1 MAEIYEQTF
10 NYLKTVG
17 ENGMILNK
25 KKFTFGKSE
34 VDYAGFRI
42 TNDSVLPLEKNL
54 QALKEFPTPKNIS
67 DVRSFFALANNLNF
81 TTKVKEML
89 KDFRPLLS
97 PKKKFEWT
105 KELNESFIEVKGK
118 LVEQA
123 KSGVQKFE
131 MDKWTVLETDYSK
144 DGLGYCLKQKFCKCA
159 MEKGKI
165 NPICCESG
173 YKTILCG
180 SRFTSA
186 PESRYSAVEGELL
199 ALEWALDSTKHF
211 TLQNPKL
218 VISTDHQPLVR
229 LVKNSSFEQLHGKNK
244 RLGRLKEKILRWNI
258 NQIVYTPGKSNTTA
272 DAFSRRP
279 VIAAITLASIK
290 AAQKISDNNLIEETK
305 NSKTMQGLIELIKNG
320 FPAKKQQMP
329 DDQANFWTVRNELSV
344 NEDGVVML
352 GKRQVIPNS
361 LRKEV
366 CKIAHAA
373 HQSTNSMLK
382 MCEKRMYWPN
392 MAKSFQ
398 STRDNCDW
406 CIRRAPSHAKL
417 PPAEIEEPNAPME
430 SICIDFAMIDGDRF
444 GVMVDRFS
452 NWPTVWSC
460 KGTSLCHWL

>member
-1 MAEIYEQTF
+1 M
-10 NYLKTVG
+10 
-17 ENGMILNK
+17 
-25 KKFTFGKSE
+25 
-34 VDYAGFRI
+34 
-42 TNDSVLPLEKNL
+42 
-54 QALKEFPTPKNIS
+54 
-67 DVRSFFALANNLNF
+67 
-81 TTKVKEML
+81 
-89 KDFRPLLS
+89 
-97 PKKKFEWT
+97 
-105 KELNESFIEVKGK
+105 
-118 LVEQA
+118 
-123 KSGVQKFE
+123 
-131 MDKWTVLETDYSK
+131 
-144 DGLGYCLKQKFCKCA
+144 
-159 MEKGKI
+159 
-165 NPICCESG
+165 
-173 YKTILCG
+173 
-180 SRFTSA
+180 
-186 PESRYSAVEGELL
+186 
-199 ALEWALDSTKHF
+199 
-211 TLQNPKL
+211 
-218 VISTDHQPLVR
+218 
-229 LVKNSSFEQLHGKNK
+229 
-244 RLGRLKEKILRWNI
+244 
-258 NQIVYTPGKSNTTA
+258 A
-272 DAFSRRP
+272 DAFSRQP
-279 VIAAITLASIK
+279 VTAAITLASIK

-329 DDQANFWTVRNELSV
+329 DDQANFWMVRNELSV

-460 KGTSLCHWL
+460 KGMSLCHWL